1 MCGWPKCK
9 LVTQSIFPSNIII
22 CNLIELL
29 MTKLLKIQYL
39 PHLKFKIFQISFI
52 ESYSLRVI
60 QKYEKGD
67 KGIVVS
73 EI

>member
-1 MCGWPKCK
+1 
-9 LVTQSIFPSNIII
+9 
-22 CNLIELL
+22 

-39 PHLKFKIFQISFI
+39 SHLRFKIFQIAFI

-67 KGIVVS
+67 KGIVVW
-73 EI
+73 EISMWQKKQTNNLPS